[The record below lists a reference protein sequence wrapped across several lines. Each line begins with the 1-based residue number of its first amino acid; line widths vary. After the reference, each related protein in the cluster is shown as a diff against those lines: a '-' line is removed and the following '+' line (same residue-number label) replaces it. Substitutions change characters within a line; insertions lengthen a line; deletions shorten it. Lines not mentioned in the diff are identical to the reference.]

1 MTVAWPSVG
10 AAEEGVFEIGLK
22 EELTGLVLDRLDVK
36 EKSTK
41 ISEQEGIYLLSWEA
55 PSRGVGLRAT
65 QGAVW

>member
-1 MTVAWPSVG
+1 MWEQWKWVYLKYV
-10 AAEEGVFEIGLK
+10 LK

-41 ISEQEGIYLLSWEA
+41 ISEQEGICLLSWEA
-55 PSRGVGLRAT
+55 PSRGVGLKAT